1 MMITCAAWLR
11 TQWTMPPDSDSPLPT
26 DAELQILRVLWSRG
40 PSTVRDVL
48 EALDGDQ
55 GYTTVLKHLQIMF
68 DKGLAT
74 RDESGRAHVYAPA
87 TGEADTQRRLV
98 EDLRDRAF
106 GGSPE
111 TLVMRAISSEDL
123 TEEELGKIRA
133 LLEEADGE
141 KDDASSA

>member
-1 MMITCAAWLR
+1 MQRGYTRGRC
-11 TQWTMPPDSDSPLPT
+11 MPPNSPLPT

-48 EALDGDQ
+48 EALDEDQ

-68 DKGLAT
+68 DKGLVT
-74 RDESGRAHVYAPA
+74 RDESGRAHVYTPA
-87 TGEADTQRRLV
+87 RGEADTQRRLV
-98 EDLRDRAF
+98 EDLLDRAF

-111 TLVMRAISSEDL
+111 TLVMRAISSEDV

-133 LLEEADGE
+133 LLEEVDDE
-141 KDDASSA
+141 RDDASSA